1 LVSIFF
7 RLSLFLV
14 VLLLWMCRRAGDGGD
29 GGGVGGGGCRAKT
42 REMGRND
49 LISDSDSDSDLID
62 I

>member
-1 LVSIFF
+1 
-7 RLSLFLV
+7 
-14 VLLLWMCRRAGDGGD
+14 MCRRAGDGGD